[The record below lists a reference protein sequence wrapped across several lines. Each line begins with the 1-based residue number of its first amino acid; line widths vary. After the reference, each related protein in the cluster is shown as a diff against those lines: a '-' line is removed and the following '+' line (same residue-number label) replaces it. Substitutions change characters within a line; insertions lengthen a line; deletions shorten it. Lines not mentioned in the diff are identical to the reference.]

1 MRGGTWDRRRAR
13 RSPAVLKDARRAET
27 ASPADSASSSSCARP
42 LCSGAAPPRR
52 RGREVPGSAAPPH
65 GPAAQQKVCAARH
78 GEAPRGAGSS
88 EPSAP
93 SRAPLPGAAAT
104 SSSSELPGEPR
115 ALPEPR
121 RAGVSASRP
130 RYRRA
135 PADTKRECSASRPR
149 LKAPRTL
156 ACTPP
161 CPGAGVSS
169 SPPAPPRGSQPLAF
183 GTEPGS
189 PPQPL
194 SPTVVP

>member
-1 MRGGTWDRRRAR
+1 MPGGRRRPAPLTALPPPPAPAR
-13 RSPAVLKDARRAET
+13 
-27 ASPADSASSSSCARP
+27 CAPGP
-42 LCSGAAPPRR
+42 LPLGAAAGRCRAAPRR
-52 RGREVPGSAAPPH
+52 LTAPP
-65 GPAAQQKVCAARH
+65 PSKKFV
-78 GEAPRGAGSS
+78 PRGTGRRLAG
-88 EPSAP
+88 PGAP

-194 SPTVVP
+194 SPAVVP